1 VPQLKAT
8 APGSAWATSTSTI
21 APQGTRQRSP
31 RLADLDCIFLWNS
44 TLQNKVRE
52 NPNKV
57 AGDFFSPVF
66 NPRTKSFN

>member
-44 TLQNKVRE
+44 TLQNKVD
-52 NPNKV
+52 
-57 AGDFFSPVF
+57 GDFFSPVF
-66 NPRTKSFN
+66 NESFN